1 MRIFRSDDGAEIRE
15 EDVRA
20 LTRAYEYGF
29 GKGVAFEAAD
39 RVLAALSPKP
49 KLFSKPG
56 VEIPCKVEVDPDGA
70 TTWTPLEKLK
80 VQPGDSFTLVAQ
92 PGDKFTMV
100 LKPKTCGAIL
110 PVMVQNVGSGGYSG
124 PQRCVLPAGHHPFDP
139 VTDQGDDPYS
149 VICRRPCN
157 KVAVNPIHSPGHMTA
172 PECWRESVPAGG
184 SFRVSLETE
193 VNTKP

>member
-1 MRIFRSDDGAEIRE
+1 VRIFRSDDGAEIRE

-29 GKGVAFEAAD
+29 GKGAAFAAAD

-56 VEIPCKVEVDPDGA
+56 VEIPCKVEVGPDGA

-100 LKPKTCGAIL
+100 LTPKTCGAIF
-110 PVMVQNVGSGGYSG
+110 VGAGSPYRDDFDASGR
-124 PQRCVLPAGHHPFDP
+124 RCVLPPGHHPF
-139 VTDQGDDPYS
+139 VAGGSGGTCL
-149 VICRRPCN
+149 ICDNLPE
-157 KVAVNPIHSPGHMTA
+157 NPLHSPGHMTD
-172 PECWRESVPAGG
+172 PECWREA
-184 SFRVSLETE
+184 
-193 VNTKP
+193 

>member
-1 MRIFRSDDGAEIRE
+1 VRIFRSDDGAEIRE

-29 GKGVAFEAAD
+29 GKGAAFAAAD
-39 RVLAALSPKP
+39 RVLAALAPKP

-92 PGDKFTMV
+92 PGDKFTM
-100 LKPKTCGAIL
+100 LLAPDTCRG
-110 PVMVQNVGSGGYSG
+110 VMYSHYSG
-124 PQRCVLPAGHHPFDP
+124 HEPCVLPPGHHPF
-139 VTDQGDDPYS
+139 VAGGSGGTCL
-149 VICRRPCN
+149 ICDNLPE
-157 KVAVNPIHSPGHMTA
+157 NPLHSPGHMTD
-172 PECWRESVPAGG
+172 PECWREA
-184 SFRVSLETE
+184 
-193 VNTKP
+193 

>member
-29 GKGVAFEAAD
+29 GKGAAFAAAD

-56 VEIPCKVEVDPDGA
+56 VEIPCKVEVGPDGA

-100 LKPKTCGAIL
+100 LTPKTCGAIF
-110 PVMVQNVGSGGYSG
+110 VGAGSPYRDDFDASGR
-124 PQRCVLPAGHHPFDP
+124 RCVLPPGHHPFDP

-157 KVAVNPIHSPGHMTA
+157 KVAVNPIHSPGHMTD
-172 PECWRESVPAGG
+172 PECWREA
-184 SFRVSLETE
+184 
-193 VNTKP
+193 